1 MSKNLC
7 KVEMLKIK
15 FYKENNKNLIELTD
29 KDIENLD
36 DIMPVR
42 LRPFLPSQFN
52 FD

>member
-1 MSKNLC
+1 
-7 KVEMLKIK
+7 MLKIK
-15 FYKENNKNLIELTD
+15 FYKKNNKNLIELTD

-36 DIMPVR
+36 YIMLVR